1 MGGIGRTRDAE
12 ARVSIRDRELEA
24 VANISNTLARA
35 RTPVDAARPLVRQV
49 TALLG
54 VGFAG
59 VVVVDDEADGATGI
73 YAELNGVAAAWWEE
87 VQVDLR
93 NEPSGIASAVF
104 DAAPVTVYDI
114 GSSSRI
120 SPRLAAMVGA
130 QSGAWVPMLAEERVI
145 GVLVFAS
152 TDRKRTFAADELA
165 VLQAIASEAALA
177 LERLRSEAALSDA
190 LAREQLTAQVVRR
203 IRAQLDPGA
212 VLAVAR
218 EELARALDLS
228 TVSITIEEGAH
239 VACERELAP
248 GERFFVDT
256 VEREVDAALHTAG
269 LLAENERRLDQ
280 QAALLHAAQ
289 VVTSELEI
297 EAVLERLVQEVTKL
311 LNADAADCHLV
322 DADRGVLRCA
332 AVHGFGDAPL
342 LGSEFSPPEGLAG
355 APVPSPAY
363 DGFARALVAPMVWAG
378 ETRGVLGVG
387 VRDPARTFSEADV
400 ELLEAFA
407 SLASLALRNA
417 ESFGEWSRQARVQRG
432 FYRIASLLGE
442 PLSLAE
448 TYDAA
453 AQAAAEALGGEFSAA
468 LVRSPAGLGLV
479 GGHALPEAV
488 RSLELPR
495 ALDAAAL
502 EGHLLAASRISDD
515 DRFDERWR
523 DAPFAALLAI
533 PVGGETPGL
542 VLVFFVEERDF
553 ARDDLELAHQV
564 AAAATGALD
573 RSRLFEAERTA
584 RSLSQQLARTGSL
597 LATELDPG
605 AVLEAVVSEA
615 VNLLD
620 ADAAALAALEGEE
633 LVITAASGDG
643 AEQALGARSPATGW
657 VAGDVAQSRAPV
669 AHEDTASNEGL
680 AESDALLSLGHRAYL
695 GVPLT
700 GRDGALVG
708 VLSVYS
714 LQPRL
719 WREDET
725 QALAALAANGSIAL
739 SNAELYQHVAVE
751 REQSVAILANIADGI
766 VAVDRDGNVVLWN
779 RAAEEITGVPAA
791 EAVGRTPAQVL
802 QRDLRSVRAGT
813 SREIAIV
820 NGDREVWLS
829 LSEAVMR
836 DPTGAVAGRIFA
848 FRDISTEHV
857 VEQMQ
862 SDFVST
868 ASLELRAPLTTI
880 YGFAQTLLRED
891 ITFGEAERRTFHGV
905 HLERGEAADDDRGCA
920 ARRGKARRG
929 RARRFARGHRR
940 RVGGDRR
947 RGRGGV
953 ICERASGRRRR
964 RPRAVAAQADRASSG
979 RCSISLFRTRSSTR
993 RAAAWSA
1000 CRCSGTLTRSRL
1012 RSQTRAWGFPPPNAS
1027 GSSRSST
1034 RRAVDRA
1041 PASGSSS
1048 PRGSCARWAA
1058 ASGSIRKKGGV
1069 DVRLRAPRGEG
1080 RDGVSFAER
1089 GITSRMSIRVLVI
1102 DDESPIRLLCRINLE
1117 AEGME
1122 VLEAA
1127 DGLSGLD
1134 VARLECPDVIL
1145 LDVMM
1150 PGLDGWRVA
1159 EELLDDDRTEEIPIV
1174 FLTARA
1180 ELRDRAR
1187 GIDLGGVDYIT
1198 KPFNP
1203 VELAPLVRD
1212 LLVRVE
1218 RGERDELRREKLSEL
1233 RLQLDR
1239 DQLTSACRLREQDR
1253 RQDDR
1258 RTGELDA
1265 SEALGEPGPADE
1277 RADDGL
1283 EHRHDPDRRRA
1294 QMTECADEQE
1304 ERGDRSERDHPAGQ
1318 QPHRQVRA
1326 CRFPPS
1332 EVLSVSR

>member
-1 MGGIGRTRDAE
+1 MSQATEAVLFNGVPLLLLAVVYAAVTVAILPTLWRQRRQAHALDWAVVLVFPGIAFAAGVFGVLAIGEGRPVDGHTWLSFVAILAALAPALLLLTRWRDRALVVGGIGRTRAAE

-24 VANISNTLARA
+24 VADISNGLARA
-35 RTPVDAARPLVRQV
+35 RTPVDAARPLVRKV

-59 VVVVDDEADGATGI
+59 VVVVGDGGDDATGI
-73 YAELNGVAAAWWEE
+73 YAELNGAPAAWWEG

-130 QSGAWVPMLAEERVI
+130 QSGAWIPMLAEERVI

-152 TDRKRTFAADELA
+152 TDTKRTFAADELA

-190 LAREQLTAQVVRR
+190 LAREQSTAQVVRR
-203 IRAQLDPGA
+203 IRAQLDPGG
-212 VLAVAR
+212 VLDVAR
-218 EELARALDLS
+218 EELSRALDL
-228 TVSITIEEGAH
+228 TAVSITIDDGAR
-239 VACERELAP
+239 VICERELAP

-322 DADRGVLRCA
+322 DTERGVLRCA
-332 AVHGFGDAPL
+332 AVHGFGDATL
-342 LGSEFSPPEGLAG
+342 LGSEFSPPEGLSG

-387 VRDPARTFSEADV
+387 VRDPARTFSDADV

-417 ESFGEWSRQARVQRG
+417 ESFGERSRQARVQRG

-453 AQAAAEALGGEFSAA
+453 AQAAAEALGGEFAAA

-479 GGHALPEAV
+479 GGHALPESV

-515 DRFDERWR
+515 ERFDERWR

-573 RSRLFEAERTA
+573 RSRLFEAERSA

-597 LATELDPG
+597 LATELDPA
-605 AVLEAVVSEA
+605 AVLEAVVGEA

-620 ADAAALAALEGEE
+620 TDAAALAALEGED
-633 LVITAASGDG
+633 LVIIAATGSGS
-643 AEQALGARSPATGW
+643 EQALGARSPATGW

-680 AESDALLSLGHRAYL
+680 AESDVLLSLGHRAYL

-700 GRDGALVG
+700 GREGALVG

-725 QALAALAANGSIAL
+725 QALAALGANGSIAL

-766 VAVDRDGNVVLWN
+766 VAVDREGNVVLWN

-791 EAVGRTPAQVL
+791 EAVGHTPAQVL
-802 QRDLRSVRAGT
+802 QRDLRSEHAGT
-813 SREIAIV
+813 SRELAIV

-848 FRDISTEHV
+848 FRDISSEHG

-891 ITFGEAERRTFHGV
+891 ITFGEAERRTFV
-905 HLERGEAADDDRGCA
+905 EFISSEAKRLTSIVDALLDVARLDAGELDVSLVATDVGSVVADVVAAAGSTA
-920 ARRGKARRG
+920 N
-929 RARRFARGHRR
+929 GHRVVAA
-940 RVGGDRR
+940 VGP
-947 RGRGGV
+947 
-953 ICERASGRRRR
+953 E
-964 RPRAVAAQADRASSG
+964 PVAAQADPG
-979 RCSISLFRTRSSTR
+979 K
-993 RAAAWSA
+993 
-1000 CRCSGTLTRSRL
+1000 L
-1012 RSQTRAWGFPPPNAS
+1012 RQVLDQLVSNAVKYS
-1027 GSSRSST
+1027 PDGGVVSVSVQLHDD
-1034 RRAVDRA
+1034 AVEVAVADEGVGI
-1041 PASGSSS
+1041 PASERERIFAKFYKAGGGQGTGLGLFIAQGLVREMGGRIRVDSEEG
-1048 PRGSCARWAA
+1048 RGST
-1058 ASGSIRKKGGV
+1058 
-1069 DVRLRAPRGEG
+1069 
-1080 RDGVSFAER
+1080 FAFELP
-1089 GITSRMSIRVLVI
+1089 VAKQ
-1102 DDESPIRLLCRINLE
+1102 E
-1117 AEGME
+1117 A
-1122 VLEAA
+1122 V
-1127 DGLSGLD
+1127 
-1134 VARLECPDVIL
+1134 
-1145 LDVMM
+1145 
-1150 PGLDGWRVA
+1150 
-1159 EELLDDDRTEEIPIV
+1159 
-1174 FLTARA
+1174 
-1180 ELRDRAR
+1180 
-1187 GIDLGGVDYIT
+1187 
-1198 KPFNP
+1198 
-1203 VELAPLVRD
+1203 
-1212 LLVRVE
+1212 
-1218 RGERDELRREKLSEL
+1218 
-1233 RLQLDR
+1233 
-1239 DQLTSACRLREQDR
+1239 
-1253 RQDDR
+1253 
-1258 RTGELDA
+1258 
-1265 SEALGEPGPADE
+1265 
-1277 RADDGL
+1277 
-1283 EHRHDPDRRRA
+1283 
-1294 QMTECADEQE
+1294 
-1304 ERGDRSERDHPAGQ
+1304 
-1318 QPHRQVRA
+1318 
-1326 CRFPPS
+1326 
-1332 EVLSVSR
+1332 

>member
-1 MGGIGRTRDAE
+1 VPLLLLAAVYGAVTVAILPILWRQRRQAHALDWAVVLVFPGIAFAAGVFGVLALGEGRPVDGHTWLSFVAILAALAPALLLLTRWRDRALVVGGIGRTRDAE

-24 VANISNTLARA
+24 VADISNALARA
-35 RTPVDAARPLVRQV
+35 RTPVDAVRPLVRKV

-59 VVVVDDEADGATGI
+59 VVVVSDGGDDATGV
-73 YAELNGVAAAWWEE
+73 YAELNGVAATWWDG

-130 QSGAWVPMLAEERVI
+130 KSGAWVPMLAEERVI

-152 TDRKRTFAADELA
+152 TDTKRTFAADELA
-165 VLQAIASEAALA
+165 VLQALASEAALA

-190 LAREQLTAQVVRR
+190 LAREQMTAQVVRR

-212 VLAVAR
+212 VLDVAR
-218 EELARALDLS
+218 EDLARALDLS
-228 TVSITIEEGAH
+228 AVSITIEDGAQ
-239 VACERELAP
+239 VICERELTP

-269 LLAENERRLDQ
+269 LLAENGRRLDQ

-322 DADRGVLRCA
+322 DSERGVLWCA
-332 AVHGFGDAPL
+332 AVHGFGDAQL
-342 LGSEFSPPEGLAG
+342 LGSEFSPPNGLSG
-355 APVPSPAY
+355 APVPSPAF
-363 DGFARALVAPMVWAG
+363 DGFARAIVAPMVWAG

-387 VRDPARTFSEADV
+387 VRDPARTFSEGDV

-417 ESFGEWSRQARVQRG
+417 ESFGERSRQARVQRG

-488 RSLELPR
+488 RSLDLPR

-515 DRFDERWR
+515 ERFDERWR
-523 DAPFAALLAI
+523 SAPFAALLAI

-553 ARDDLELAHQV
+553 TRDDLELAHQV

-573 RSRLFEAERTA
+573 RSRLFEAERSA

-597 LATELDPG
+597 LATELEPA
-605 AVLEAVVSEA
+605 AVLEAVVGEA

-620 ADAAALAALEGEE
+620 ADAAALAALEGED
-633 LVITAASGDG
+633 LVIIASSGNG

-669 AHEDTASNEGL
+669 ALEDTASNEGL
-680 AESDALLSLGHRAYL
+680 AESDVLLSLGHRAYL

-700 GRDGALVG
+700 GREGALVG

-725 QALAALAANGSIAL
+725 QALAALGANGSIAL

-766 VAVDRDGNVVLWN
+766 VAVDREGNVVLWN

-791 EAVGRTPAQVL
+791 EAVGRAPAQVL
-802 QRDLRSVRAGT
+802 QRDLRSEHAGT
-813 SREIAIV
+813 SRELAIM

-848 FRDISTEHV
+848 FRDISSEHV

-891 ITFGEAERRTFHGV
+891 ITFEEAERRTFIE
-905 HLERGEAADDDRGCA
+905 LISSEAKR
-920 ARRGKARRG
+920 
-929 RARRFARGHRR
+929 
-940 RVGGDRR
+940 
-947 RGRGGV
+947 
-953 ICERASGRRRR
+953 
-964 RPRAVAAQADRASSG
+964 
-979 RCSISLFRTRSSTR
+979 
-993 RAAAWSA
+993 
-1000 CRCSGTLTRSRL
+1000 LT
-1012 RSQTRAWGFPPPNAS
+1012 AI
-1027 GSSRSST
+1027 
-1034 RRAVDRA
+1034 VDA
-1041 PASGSSS
+1041 
-1048 PRGSCARWAA
+1048 
-1058 ASGSIRKKGGV
+1058 
-1069 DVRLRAPRGEG
+1069 L
-1080 RDGVSFAER
+1080 
-1089 GITSRMSIRVLVI
+1089 
-1102 DDESPIRLLCRINLE
+1102 
-1117 AEGME
+1117 
-1122 VLEAA
+1122 
-1127 DGLSGLD
+1127 LD
-1134 VARLECPDVIL
+1134 VARLD
-1145 LDVMM
+1145 
-1150 PGLDGWRVA
+1150 A
-1159 EELLDDDRTEEIPIV
+1159 
-1174 FLTARA
+1174 
-1180 ELRDRAR
+1180 
-1187 GIDLGGVDYIT
+1187 
-1198 KPFNP
+1198 
-1203 VELAPLVRD
+1203 
-1212 LLVRVE
+1212 
-1218 RGERDELRREKLSEL
+1218 
-1233 RLQLDR
+1233 
-1239 DQLTSACRLREQDR
+1239 
-1253 RQDDR
+1253 
-1258 RTGELDA
+1258 GELDVSLVA
-1265 SEALGEPGPADE
+1265 TDVGSVVTDVVAAAGSAANGHRVVAEVGPEPVAAHADPGKLRQVLDQLVSNAVKYSPRGGVVSVSVQRHDDAVEVAVADE
-1277 RADDGL
+1277 GVGI
-1283 EHRHDPDRRRA
+1283 PV
-1294 QMTECADEQE
+1294 
-1304 ERGDRSERDHPAGQ
+1304 SERERIFAKFYKAGGGQ
-1318 QPHRQVRA
+1318 GTGLGLFIAQGLVREMGG
-1326 CRFPPS
+1326 RIRVDS
-1332 EVLSVSR
+1332 EEGRGSTFAFELPVANEEAV